1 MRAARGF
8 TLIELMIV
16 VAIIG
21 ILAAIALPAYEDYTI
36 RARVAEAITL
46 ASHAK
51 TTVSENIQNNNLI
64 DARAC
69 LGVEVTPP
77 GTQNVT
83 TYDCADGVVTVVTT
97 AQAGSVTLEFR
108 PSFGAAGGIN
118 WSCVTTAGAA
128 KHVPSEC
135 R

>member
-1 MRAARGF
+1 MRTAQGF

-21 ILAAIALPAYEDYTI
+21 ILAAIALPAYQDYTI
-36 RARVAEAITL
+36 RARVAEAIVL

-51 TTVSENIQNNNLI
+51 TTVTENIQNNNLI

-83 TYDCADGVVTVVTT
+83 TYDCSNGVVTVVTT
-97 AQAGSVTLEFR
+97 AVAGSVTLEFR
-108 PSFGAAGGIN
+108 PSFSVTGVDWDCI
-118 WSCVTTAGAA
+118 TTAGAA